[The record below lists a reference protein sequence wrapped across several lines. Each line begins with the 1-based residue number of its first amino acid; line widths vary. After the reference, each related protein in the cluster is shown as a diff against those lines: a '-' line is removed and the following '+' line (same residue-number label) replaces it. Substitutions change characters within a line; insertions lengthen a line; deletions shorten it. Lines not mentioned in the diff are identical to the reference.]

1 MRRRR
6 SVTSVGVLAMT
17 IAASLLASPLRAE
30 ETAAPASA
38 GDATELAKKTQN
50 PVADLISV
58 PFQNNLSFGLGPKD
72 ATQWVMNVQ
81 PVIPIELTDDW
92 NLITRTIIPIIY
104 QGSPAPG
111 IDHAGGIGDVNPS
124 VFLSPA
130 GSKKLIWGV
139 GPTMTFPTAS
149 DKQLGAGKYSAGPAA
164 VALTMQGPWVVG
176 ALANNQW
183 SFAGW
188 GDTKVNAL
196 LIQPF
201 VNYNFGKGWYAVSA
215 PIVTANWVASS
226 GDKWTVPVGG
236 GGGRLFR
243 LKQLPGGDNLGKLGE
258 LPVNTQIQAFYNAT
272 SPDLAGDWQLRLQV
286 QFLFPK

>member
-1 MRRRR
+1 
-6 SVTSVGVLAMT
+6 
-17 IAASLLASPLRAE
+17 
-30 ETAAPASA
+30 
-38 GDATELAKKTQN
+38 
-50 PVADLISV
+50 
-58 PFQNNLSFGLGPKD
+58 
-72 ATQWVMNVQ
+72 
-81 PVIPIELTDDW
+81 VIPIKLTDDW
-92 NLITRTIIPIIY
+92 NLITRTIIPIIG

-111 IDHAGGIGDVNPS
+111 IDHVGGIGDINPS
-124 VFLSPA
+124 LFLSPA
-130 GSKKLIWGV
+130 GSKTLIWGV

-196 LIQPF
+196 LVQPF
-201 VNYNFGKGWYAVSA
+201 VNYNFSKGWYAVSA

-243 LKQLPGGDNLGKLGE
+243 LKQLPGGDNLGKLGA

-272 SPDLAGDWQLRLQV
+272 KPDLAGDWQLRLQV